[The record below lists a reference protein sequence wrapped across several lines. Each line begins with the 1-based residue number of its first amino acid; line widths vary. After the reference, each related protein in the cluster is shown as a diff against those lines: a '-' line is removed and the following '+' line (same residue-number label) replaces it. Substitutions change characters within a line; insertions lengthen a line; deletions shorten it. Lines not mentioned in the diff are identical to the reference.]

1 MGEVSLGQPATITS
15 DTYGDRTY
23 RGEVIFISSEAEFT
37 PRNVQTT
44 EERVKLVYAVK
55 IQITEDP
62 THDLKAGI
70 PADVVLEGSGERG
83 V

>member
-1 MGEVSLGQPATITS
+1 MRCSWARKPPSPPTPTRTGATE
-15 DTYGDRTY
+15 
-23 RGEVIFISSEAEFT
+23 GEVIFISNEAEFT

-55 IQITEDP
+55 VRITEDP
-62 THDLKAGI
+62 SHDLKAGI
-70 PADVVLEGSGERG
+70 PADVVLAGTGESG